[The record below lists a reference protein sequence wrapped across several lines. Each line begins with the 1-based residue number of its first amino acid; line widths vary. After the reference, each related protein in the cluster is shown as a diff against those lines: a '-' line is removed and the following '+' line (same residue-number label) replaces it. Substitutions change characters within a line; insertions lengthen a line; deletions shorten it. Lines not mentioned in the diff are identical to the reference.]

1 MSHAPPFGCNEYP
14 PGGARPDEEAF
25 VSTEQQSPKH
35 TIFLQRNSK
44 VGVELSMAIVI
55 EGYVNIA
62 GKRIGSTHS
71 GEIQLADDSRGLW
84 AHALISDPAVIAA
97 ARSGCIRG
105 WSFAFIAEQSEW
117 YRLDPREKLYYRKV
131 KRAKLLEVSLMIE
144 KDAAYSGTTVNV
156 KNVEE
161 EKPWSFM
168 KLKEI
173 LRP

>member
-62 GKRIGSTHS
+62 GKRSNC
-71 GEIQLADDSRGLW
+71 EF
-84 AHALISDPAVIAA
+84 PAYPGVPGRFYEVIMPD
-97 ARSGCIRG
+97 
-105 WSFAFIAEQSEW
+105 AFKTS
-117 YRLDPREKLYYRKV
+117 
-131 KRAKLLEVSLMIE
+131 LLQCPQNTMPQI
-144 KDAAYSGTTVNV
+144 D
-156 KNVEE
+156 
-161 EKPWSFM
+161 
-168 KLKEI
+168 
-173 LRP
+173 R